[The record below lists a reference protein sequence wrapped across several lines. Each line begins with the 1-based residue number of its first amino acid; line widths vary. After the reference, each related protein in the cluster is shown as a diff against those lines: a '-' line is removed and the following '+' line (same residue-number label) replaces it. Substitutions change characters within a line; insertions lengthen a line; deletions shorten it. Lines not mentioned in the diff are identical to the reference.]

1 MGDSI
6 QWELFERKYAR
17 LFKGKIS
24 ISLDFLNINK
34 RLRLMQVH
42 SFVFLVGKKGGGAAS
57 SKIAINS
64 PNDASMSLL
73 HEICHIQN
81 MADRK

>member
-42 SFVFLVGKKGGGAAS
+42 SFVFLVGKKGGCRFI
-57 SKIAINS
+57 K
-64 PNDASMSLL
+64 
-73 HEICHIQN
+73 
-81 MADRK
+81 DRNKLSQ